1 MVDFSNTT
9 NKRWPLLL
17 FLGGQ
22 KWQDH
27 IKCWQKVNCSA
38 IFKTN
43 PTDRGMCCTFNALA
57 AEEIYRWW
65 LLIMTWILIHDQH
78 DIYLFSCWNIIMQ
91 IYILIMKLTI
101 NEMTNVFRKS
111 QFSESVA
118 NLQKEN
124 VRDSFENPPELPEGW
139 ERVNSKSNWSWDANF
154 FLGLSYL

>member
-1 MVDFSNTT
+1 MTPPFIFWRV
-9 NKRWPLLL
+9 
-17 FLGGQ
+17 

-57 AEEIYRWW
+57 AEEIYRWS
-65 LLIMTWILIHDQH
+65 LFIMTRILIHDQH
-78 DIYLFSCWNIIMQ
+78 DIYLFSCWNILMQ